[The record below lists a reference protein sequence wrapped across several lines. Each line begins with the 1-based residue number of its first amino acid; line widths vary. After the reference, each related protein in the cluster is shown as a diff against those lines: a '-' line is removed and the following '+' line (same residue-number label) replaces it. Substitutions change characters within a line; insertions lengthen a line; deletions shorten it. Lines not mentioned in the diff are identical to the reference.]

1 VISGEFAKS
10 EYLFGSTKLA
20 FPTCQVVRSPD
31 EEAARARGAVIACIS
46 KTISLVSV
54 SCASSP

>member
-10 EYLFGSTKLA
+10 EYLFGSTLA

>member
-31 EEAARARGAVIACIS
+31 EEAARARGKCFLRIEPMNKS
-46 KTISLVSV
+46 NE
-54 SCASSP
+54 